1 MLTTAAVRDL
11 VGEFDHTITL
21 EPGWQFAIAYGLNG
35 VGKTKFLELINA
47 SINLD
52 LNRLSTAWF
61 SSLTLI
67 ADNQDE
73 LLVQKI
79 QTPAADDSEEDSTEH
94 VIYTLRTFDDGEV
107 IEWLAPIEE
116 DLMIRRRIQRVSPY
130 VPVPG
135 SPTLWRDPSDGEI
148 VGYSELRER
157 YGPHVRTRRP
167 VSRLSAPTALQAFLE
182 RNKTYLI
189 ETQRLVTIPSTT
201 NGSRI
206 DSQLS
211 PKWNVEAYAG
221 DLKQRIE
228 RALAENSLA
237 SQRLD
242 RSFPRRIIDQHVED
256 ALSEE
261 DIRQQY
267 QEQDLHRRRLVDIG
281 LTSAE
286 MDVPLPTKELKEWQ
300 RAVLT
305 TYLEDNALKLGTFD
319 DLLARISLLEELV
332 NDRFLRKAIVVDAKD
347 GLTLRSLSSNHVIP
361 ASGLSTGEQH
371 ELVLMYNLLFR
382 VDPGTLVL
390 IDEPEISLHVTWQKS
405 FLADVSRVA
414 ELRGFSFVVAT
425 HSPQIIGQWWSRT
438 VELGPGEDAE

>member
-1 MLTTAAVRDL
+1 MLTTAAVRNL

-47 SINLD
+47 SMNLD

-61 SSLTLI
+61 SSLTLVS
-67 ADNQDE
+67 DNQDE
-73 LLVQKI
+73 LVVQKI
-79 QTPAADDSEEDSTEH
+79 LTPAVNDGDEEPTES
-94 VIYTLRTFDDGEV
+94 VIYRLRTFEDGEV
-107 IEWLAPIEE
+107 VEWLAPIEE
-116 DLMIRRRIQRVSPY
+116 DLMIRRQIQRISPY

-135 SPTLWRDPSDGEI
+135 SPTLWRDPGDGEI
-148 VGYSELRER
+148 IDYSELRER
-157 YGPHVRTRRP
+157 YGSHVRTRRP
-167 VSRLSAPTALQAFLE
+167 SSRLAAPEVLQNFMQQ
-182 RNKTYLI
+182 NKTYLI
-189 ETQRLVTIPSTT
+189 ETQRLVTIPSRT

-206 DSQLS
+206 DNQLS

-228 RALAENSLA
+228 RALAGNSLA

-256 ALSEE
+256 ALTEE
-261 DIRQQY
+261 DIRKQY
-267 QEQDLHRRRLVDIG
+267 QEQDMHRRRLVDIG

-286 MDVPLPTKELKEWQ
+286 MDVPLPTKELKGWQ

-332 NDRFLRKAIVVDAKD
+332 NARFLRKAIVVDAKD
-347 GLTLRSLSSNHVIP
+347 GLTLRSLSSKHTIP

-382 VDPGTLVL
+382 VEPGTLVL